1 VIAEAEQAQVW
12 NLRKA
17 GLGMLMSVRTERK
30 PVAFVE
36 DPAVPVARLPEFV
49 REFQRIIAKH
59 GTTAGYY
66 GHASVGCL
74 HIRPAL
80 SLKDGADIERMKAIL
95 DEISDLTLSFKGAM
109 SGEHGDGLVRGWL
122 NEKMFGS
129 ELYSA
134 FKVIKQTFDFE
145 NRMNPGKIVDCP
157 PPDQSLRYGTD
168 YKTLDLPTTFDFS
181 REQGL
186 ARAVEMCNGNG
197 NCRKRDTGT
206 MCPSYQGTLDEKHST
221 RGRANALRAV
231 LSGQAGGETFTGSA
245 LYEVM
250 DLCLSCKSC
259 QTECPSSV
267 NMAKLKAE
275 FLHQYH
281 QAHGTPLRDRVV
293 GQIAL
298 VNAIGSTFAPLS
310 NWLME
315 GALGGFGKKLMGF
328 APQRQLPTFS
338 QQRFSQWFR
347 GHTNP
352 QKSTQGPVILFHDT
366 YLEYNDPAIGQ
377 AATKLLEA
385 LGYKVILPQRKCC
398 GRPMLSKG
406 LVGEAQVN
414 ARYNIAQLLPYAQAG
429 IPIVGCEPSCILTL
443 RDEYLDLVPGS
454 DAKTVARSV
463 QTIDEFLFDRKQAGQ
478 LAGVF
483 NRQSAPALLHGHCH
497 QKALVGTRP
506 TLEVLNLVHPTQE
519 INSGCCGMGGSFGY
533 EAEHYELSLII
544 GGQRLFPAIQ
554 QATPNTLLVANGIS
568 CRQQI
573 AHGTQRQARH
583 LVQVLADG
591 LV

>member
-1 VIAEAEQAQVW
+1 
-12 NLRKA
+12 
-17 GLGMLMSVRTERK
+17 
-30 PVAFVE
+30 
-36 DPAVPVARLPEFV
+36 
-49 REFQRIIAKH
+49 
-59 GTTAGYY
+59 
-66 GHASVGCL
+66 
-74 HIRPAL
+74 
-80 SLKDGADIERMKAIL
+80 
-95 DEISDLTLSFKGAM
+95 
-109 SGEHGDGLVRGWL
+109 
-122 NEKMFGS
+122 
-129 ELYSA
+129 
-134 FKVIKQTFDFE
+134 
-145 NRMNPGKIVDCP
+145 
-157 PPDQSLRYGTD
+157 
-168 YKTLDLPTTFDFS
+168 
-181 REQGL
+181 
-186 ARAVEMCNGNG
+186 
-197 NCRKRDTGT
+197 
-206 MCPSYQGTLDEKHST
+206 
-221 RGRANALRAV
+221 
-231 LSGQAGGETFTGSA
+231 
-245 LYEVM
+245 
-250 DLCLSCKSC
+250 
-259 QTECPSSV
+259 
-267 NMAKLKAE
+267 MAKLKAE

-293 GQIAL
+293 GQIAW

-310 NWLME
+310 NWLMA
-315 GALGGFGKKLMGF
+315 GTLGDFGKKLIGF
-328 APQRQLPTFS
+328 APQRQLPSFS

-377 AATKLLEA
+377 AATKLLET
-385 LGYKVILPQRKCC
+385 LGYEVILPQRKCC

-406 LVGEAQVN
+406 LLDEAQVN

-443 RDEYLDLVPGS
+443 RDEYLDLVPGG
-454 DAKTVARSV
+454 DAKTVAGRV

-519 INSGCCGMGGSFGY
+519 IDSGCCGMGGSFGY
-533 EAEHYELSLII
+533 EAEHYELSLKI